1 MPTRSYYVYIMT
13 NPSRTL
19 YVGVTNDL
27 ERRVY
32 QHKQKQIPGF
42 TAKYNITQLVYYEE
56 TGDVLA
62 AIAREKTIKGW
73 LRAKKI
79 ALVESVNPQWQDLS
93 ATETLPKISS
103 LKAR

>member
-1 MPTRSYYVYIMT
+1 MPTRSYYVYLMT
-13 NPSRTL
+13 HPSRTL

-42 TAKYNITQLVYYEE
+42 TAKYNITQLVYYED

-62 AIAREKTIKGW
+62 AITREKTIKGW

-79 ALVESVNPQWQDLS
+79 ALVESVNPQWKDLS
-93 ATETLPKISS
+93 ATEILPKIST
-103 LKAR
+103 

>member
-1 MPTRSYYVYIMT
+1 MT
-13 NPSRTL
+13 NRSRTL

-32 QHKQKQIPGF
+32 QHKQKQIPSF

-62 AIAREKTIKGW
+62 AIAREKTIKGVASSQED
-73 LRAKKI
+73 RAG
-79 ALVESVNPQWQDLS
+79 
-93 ATETLPKISS
+93 
-103 LKAR
+103 